1 MYTYVYTYI
10 YTDDDD
16 GDNDGDDGDDGDV
29 DDDDDDDNDDSD
41 DDEGDDFIKKCLFNH
56 RSISSQNISISIYL
70 STVSTTCNCH
80 KTNCKT
86 QLLLV

>member
-10 YTDDDD
+10 YAYDDDS
-16 GDNDGDDGDDGDV
+16 DNDGDDGDV
-29 DDDDDDDNDDSD
+29 DDDDDDDNNDDGD